1 MSEGS
6 SSTPSNRRIYSLL
19 CLMVSLWALNFV
31 VARFALRE
39 IPTTVAASLRAISAG
54 LILLPVWFWRVRA
67 KAEPPLSRQDL
78 PLLAML
84 SFLGVAL
91 NQLCFLLGIER
102 TSTSHAAVLIGL
114 TPLFVLVASAVWGLE
129 KLTAR
134 RMVGMG
140 VALSGVAVL
149 QMTRASSGEATI
161 LGDLLIAGAS
171 LTFAIYTVMG
181 KKLTARQ
188 GGLTIATFSYV
199 IGGLLLSPAA
209 IWHGIGFDFGSVSG
223 VAWTSLAY
231 MTLFPSALCYLIFH
245 YALKHIPASRVSNVG
260 YLQPLLATMLGIW
273 LLGDTVSSELV
284 AGGSLVVTGVFLS
297 ERG

>member
-1 MSEGS
+1 M
-6 SSTPSNRRIYSLL
+6 R
-19 CLMVSLWALNFV
+19 AL
-31 VARFALRE
+31 
-39 IPTTVAASLRAISAG
+39 SAG
-54 LILLPVWFWRVRA
+54 VILLPIWYWRVRT
-67 KAEPPLSRQDL
+67 KAEPPLSRRDL
-78 PLLAML
+78 PLLATL

-129 KLTAR
+129 TLTAR
-134 RMVGMG
+134 RMVGMA
-140 VALSGVAVL
+140 VALLGVAVL
-149 QMTRASSGEATI
+149 QLTRTSSGEATI

-199 IGGLLLSPAA
+199 IGGVLLLPVAL
-209 IWHGIGFDFGSVSG
+209 WHGIGFDFGRVSG

-231 MTLFPSALCYLIFH
+231 MTLFPSALCYLIFY